1 MTVAWQRQPS
11 PAAAAIDNV
20 RVLPIAEAIP
30 LQELHAHHRS
40 RAYWELRAEQVMD
53 RVFEPLDANHT
64 ATTKLLPLPP
74 PVQPPAEQP
83 QPQSQEPHLPQRRG
97 ASTTLLIGLTTLS
110 IAFGLGAMLLW
121 RHWLQAQQDLN
132 QERQLQVLEK
142 LRQIE
147 PSVSAPATTTP
158 PVADASWFDN
168 LPPAPEPIAVPVPA
182 ERPAA
187 QAPPPALAAKAQPQP
202 ELPELLGIVQ
212 VPGRGGTAIFGTAT
226 GSVTAGIG
234 EPIGSSGWQL
244 QSLNAEQVLIHRD
257 GQVRSLSISGR

>member
-1 MTVAWQRQPS
+1 MNGDWEHQPS
-11 PAAAAIDNV
+11 PVISTNDNV

-64 ATTKLLPLPP
+64 ETTKLLPLP
-74 PVQPPAEQP
+74 QPPPAQPLADQP
-83 QPQSQEPHLPQRRG
+83 QPQSPQRQG
-97 ASTTLLIGLTTLS
+97 TTTILLIGLTALS

-147 PSVSAPATTTP
+147 PSISAPATATP
-158 PVADASWFDN
+158 PVADANWFDN
-168 LPPAPEPIAVPVPA
+168 LPPAPEPITVPVPV

-187 QAPPPALAAKAQPQP
+187 QAPPPALAAKVQPQP

-212 VPGRGGTAIFGTAT
+212 VPGKGGTAIFGTPT

-234 EPIGSSGWQL
+234 EPIGSSGWEL
-244 QSLNAEQVLIHRD
+244 QSLDMEQTLIRRD
-257 GQVRSLSISGR
+257 GLVRSLSISGR